1 MKEIIIKTSDFLNK
15 MCKVLVTVM
24 LMASFL
30 MIFYQVFSRY
40 VLQQQ
45 FMSALFPQIDF
56 LALSFAWLEEVTRLL
71 FVWCMFL
78 AICIIT
84 LKMGHAKVEL
94 VVDRLPV
101 KVQKIIFYIVDAVNF
116 LFFGFV
122 LMQSVFLVMTT
133 KGQRSALLQFDM
145 DYMYYSIIVGSAI
158 CIIHLIRLF
167 VEGLKEKDEIGTIAE
182 GGN

>member
-1 MKEIIIKTSDFLNK
+1 MKKIIISTSNFLDK
-15 MCKVLVTVM
+15 MCKILVTVI

-40 VLQQQ
+40 VLQQR
-45 FMSALFPQIDF
+45 FMSQLFPQINF
-56 LALSFAWLEEVTRLL
+56 LAFSFAWLEEITRLF

-78 AICIIT
+78 AICIVT

-94 VVDRLPV
+94 VVDRLH
-101 KVQKIIFYIVDAVNF
+101 KDTQKIIFYIVDAISF
-116 LFFGFV
+116 LFFAFV
-122 LMQSVFLVMTT
+122 LVQSIILIRTT
-133 KGQRSALLQFDM
+133 EGQRSPLLQFDM
-145 DYMYYSIIVGSAI
+145 DYMYYSIIVGSST

-167 VEGLKEKDEIGTIAE
+167 IEGLDKKPKIAAAK